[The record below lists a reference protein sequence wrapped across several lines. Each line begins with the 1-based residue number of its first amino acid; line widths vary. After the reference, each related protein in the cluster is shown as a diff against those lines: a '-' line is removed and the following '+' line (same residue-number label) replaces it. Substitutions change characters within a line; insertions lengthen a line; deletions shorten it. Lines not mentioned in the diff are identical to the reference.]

1 MSLFCSE
8 LSQRLFIANSK
19 SQILAIVYRVH
30 VTCPHAVGRPPLPSL
45 NLIHPSHPAGQL
57 ESSQL
62 TSLLLLDLPLSLRSL
77 RPGLCKVEGIV
88 PFKCHLSARP
98 FQPLS

>member
-30 VTCPHAVGRPPLPSL
+30 VTCPHAVGPTSSALSELDSPITPSRSVGVQ
-45 NLIHPSHPAGQL
+45 P
-57 ESSQL
+57 
-62 TSLLLLDLPLSLRSL
+62 TDLPAAPRFASILTVPAPWSLQ
-77 RPGLCKVEGIV
+77 G
-88 PFKCHLSARP
+88 
-98 FQPLS
+98 